1 MLKLDNKIQN
11 LSIVIPSKNDEL
23 ILIGCLENLLEFC
36 EKNTKNYEILIVV
49 NGSIERNIILL
60 NKTISELSN
69 ASVKVIHSKIV
80 GKGAAIKTGMQK
92 SRFDNVLITDADFSV
107 NITHLI
113 DFVDEVGQP
122 LGPFVVG
129 SRKSKQSSVLNT
141 PLTRRITGFI
151 YTLLVK
157 VFLKITVDDTQC
169 GFKLINKNTFHNST
183 DFINNGF
190 SYDVE
195 LFLLARLINIRT
207 VEIPVTY
214 IHENKS
220 NVNVFKD
227 SIEMFTDLVTIYKK
241 YYSIIKQS

>member
-1 MLKLDNKIQN
+1 MLKMKNKIQN

-23 ILIGCLENLLEFC
+23 LLIGYLRNLLEFC

-60 NKTISELSN
+60 NETISELN
-69 ASVKVIHSKIV
+69 NTSVKVINSEIV

-92 SRFDNVLITDADFSV
+92 SKFENILITDADFSV
-107 NITHLI
+107 DINHLI
-113 DFVDEVGQP
+113 DFVDELGQP

-129 SRKSKQSSVLNT
+129 SRKSKQSSVVNT
-141 PLTRRITGFI
+141 PLTRKITGFF

-157 VFLKITVDDTQC
+157 MLLKITVDDTQC
-169 GFKLINKNTFHNST
+169 GFKLINKKTFYNST
-183 DFINNGF
+183 DFINTGF

-195 LFLLARLINIRT
+195 LFLLAKSINIRPI
-207 VEIPVTY
+207 EIPVIY

-220 NVNVFKD
+220 NINVIKD
-227 SIEMFTDLVTIYKK
+227 SIRMFTDLVTIYRK
-241 YYSIIKQS
+241 YY